1 MDDKVKGEIAGA
13 APSITN
19 VSIKESNNNNN
30 NNKGLV
36 IEFNGKARLGCI
48 VKKAFFTKK
57 VRVYIVFYVCIVTST
72 IMKCEKGKKN
82 REKIADKGDVVW
94 IIYSRAL
101 DPSSLF
107 PDDEVLFVVKSPVA
121 ARNDILWR
129 KKASEIL
136 HKCGEPQARV
146 MSFFIEDLGEPKVDS
161 RRKGELAE
169 YFFLPLGRTKK
180 GHPTG
185 VWVSRD
191 YYNRVI
197 YPVARTLPGDDV
209 ALPELPSELLSGCA
223 QANVVGGPSD
233 GV

>member
-1 MDDKVKGEIAGA
+1 MDDKVKKGA
-13 APSITN
+13 AARTN
-19 VSIKESNNNNN
+19 VGTNYKDHVIESN
-30 NNKGLV
+30 GMV
-36 IEFNGKARLGCI
+36 CSRCI
-48 VKKAFFTKK
+48 VKKAFFTNK
-57 VRVYIVFYVCIVTST
+57 VGVYIVFYVCIVTST

-101 DPSSLF
+101 DPSSRF
-107 PDDEVLFVVKSPVA
+107 PDEKVWFIVKSPVA

-129 KKASEIL
+129 RKASEIL

-197 YPVARTLPGDDV
+197 YPIARSLPGDDV
-209 ALPELPSELLSGCA
+209 VLPELPPGLLSGCA